1 MHPRLSIWKLQQRLA
16 WMKGGDSGGTLVL
29 PVGDGIIKSVYPGFY
44 LDHLIGKNVIH
55 SVVPI
60 TYIDGTIIVININD
74 LFIGRKWFRVD
85 IDYLC
90 TIDVCILPSFE
101 KIHFSDTPLRSMHIE
116 NAGGASEI
124 SEALSMQYMEN
135 MFNATGF
142 VPEKE
147 VDYWIEYKMCDYI
160 MRVNDQNIG
169 VSVTRAV
176 TYPFDNEFTYEHAM
190 KLLDKKLFGLIVA
203 QESVNTKHQFFK
215 SILHIWC
222 YSTTSAQNI
231 KKAHDELRL
240 KDISLTYDNIYV
252 ICSICH
258 DKYIYTNHLRRP

>member
-1 MHPRLSIWKLQQRLA
+1 
-16 WMKGGDSGGTLVL
+16 MKGVNVGNPTV
-29 PVGDGIIKSVYPGFY
+29 PHVGDGIITSAYPGFY
-44 LDHLIGKNVIH
+44 LDHIIGKNVTH
-55 SVVPI
+55 SGVPI
-60 TYIDGTIIVININD
+60 VYIDGTTITINISD
-74 LFIGRKWFRVD
+74 LFIGRKWFRID

-101 KIHFSDTPLRSMHIE
+101 KIHFSETPLRSMHIE

-135 MFNATGF
+135 VFNATGF

-176 TYPFDNEFTYEHAM
+176 TYPFDNEFTYEHAVR
-190 KLLDKKLFGLIVA
+190 LLDKKLYGLIVA
-203 QESVNTKHQFFK
+203 QESVNIKHQFFK

-222 YSTTSAQNI
+222 YSAMSAQNI
-231 KKAHDELRL
+231 KKAHAELKL
-240 KDISLTYDNIYV
+240 KDTSLTYDNIYV

-258 DKYIYTNHLRRP
+258 DKYIYTNHLRGN